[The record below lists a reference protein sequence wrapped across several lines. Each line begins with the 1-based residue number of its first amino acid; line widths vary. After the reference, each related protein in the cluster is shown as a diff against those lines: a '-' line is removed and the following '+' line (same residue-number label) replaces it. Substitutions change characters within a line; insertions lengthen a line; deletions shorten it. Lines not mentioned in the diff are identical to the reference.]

1 VKHLQEFFHFY
12 RKNPNHKKNCSHPGD
27 PDYDK
32 IDNRK
37 ECPYGVKCYRK
48 NPQHKAQF
56 KHTSVPRRRRRAA
69 TPLHPV
75 INDTVFES
83 DVSSMEE
90 SIDESDYEP
99 STYSESSEKT
109 DWNDSESEWEDGTT
123 G

>member
-12 RKNPNHKKNCSHPGD
+12 SRNPNHKRNYSHPGD
-27 PDYDK
+27 PDYNK

-56 KHTSVPRRRRRAA
+56 KHTNAPRRRRRAA
-69 TPLHPV
+69 TPLRPV
-75 INDTVFES
+75 INDTIFES

-99 STYSESSEKT
+99 STYSDSSEKS
-109 DWNDSESEWEDGTT
+109 DWDESEWEDGTT

>member
-1 VKHLQEFFHFY
+1 
-12 RKNPNHKKNCSHPGD
+12 
-27 PDYDK
+27 
-32 IDNRK
+32 
-37 ECPYGVKCYRK
+37 VKCYRK
-48 NPQHKAQF
+48 NPQHKTQF